1 MFVWALVTH
10 RRMNF
15 FLLCWSLICL
25 PFVFVRR
32 DTKANVGDGGRGR
45 ESDSRKFFF
54 VLSSHSVLLLSNA
67 IVVFVFLGVVVVV
80 DDGYVQP
87 PRQRCRR
94 RPPPSPILFSSPLS
108 LFFVFF
114 RVLPSL
120 PTDSISFRVHPSS
133 GEWGSHLCYDAYFM
147 RAHRLF
153 FLRFNNFLSMHC
165 RSANEKK
172 NTRREKKNESLRPAW
187 KRTSRIESKMKR
199 RQRHIV
205 CQYLNFIGRREEK
218 LRRFL
223 LPVKS
228 LQEEKYSPLKDYVNV
243 NLIRIETRQND
254 GFCFE

>member
-1 MFVWALVTH
+1 MVTH

-15 FLLCWSLICL
+15 FIMLISNL
-25 PFVFVRR
+25 PSVRVR
-32 DTKANVGDGGRGR
+32 SSWYKGKRGR
-45 ESDSRKFFF
+45 WREREREWFAKFFF

-67 IVVFVFLGVVVVV
+67 IVVFVFLGVVVV

-114 RVLPSL
+114 RVLPSLRLPPL

-172 NTRREKKNESLRPAW
+172 TRREKKNESLRPAW

-199 RQRHIV
+199 WQRHIV

-254 GFCFE
+254 GFYFE